1 MIEEAIAMS
10 FIPPMLPTRLE
21 DPRRPAD
28 PRYSAEPKL
37 NGQRAQL
44 HV

>member
-1 MIEEAIAMS
+1 
-10 FIPPMLPTRLE
+10 MLATRLE
-21 DPRRPAD
+21 DPRQPAD